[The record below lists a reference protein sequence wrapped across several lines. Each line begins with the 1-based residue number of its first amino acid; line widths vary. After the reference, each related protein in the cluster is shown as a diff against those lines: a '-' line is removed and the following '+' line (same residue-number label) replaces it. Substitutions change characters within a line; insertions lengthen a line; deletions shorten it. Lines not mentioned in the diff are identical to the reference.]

1 VVRDNFCQRYWFGW
15 FCRKTCIVSRYKQM
29 VDLTMSLFACFR
41 VNGTPDMI
49 ASFLSQLSLI
59 LKVLFKLCYV
69 VGEIYAIVIEQTI
82 GSLRHYLCGFMRWTR
97 LFLMFVY
104 G

>member
-1 VVRDNFCQRYWFGW
+1 VYYLV
-15 FCRKTCIVSRYKQM
+15 IV
-29 VDLTMSLFACFR
+29 LCFYFD
-41 VNGTPDMI
+41 VWGV
-49 ASFLSQLSLI
+49 F